1 MRLKVNEGWE
11 PGITWEG
18 TTYPPGETFDID
30 DDAAQFLA
38 NGALRDQAWFA
49 ASDCCDGSSVPEAV
63 A

>member
-38 NGALRDQAWFA
+38 NGSA
-49 ASDCCDGSSVPEAV
+49 VEAP
-63 A
+63 AKPKRSG